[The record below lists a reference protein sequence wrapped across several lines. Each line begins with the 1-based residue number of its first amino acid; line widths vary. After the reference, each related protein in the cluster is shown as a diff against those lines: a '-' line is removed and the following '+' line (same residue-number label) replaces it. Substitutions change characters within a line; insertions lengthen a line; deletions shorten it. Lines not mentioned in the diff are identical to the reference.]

1 MLSYLK
7 DGQTQIPAAN
17 PTSADGTELDAA
29 LSKQEDYLTVAGHSK
44 KLRQSTILLLV
55 LFGVGVLGVWF
66 MIKKT
71 APAQA
76 ATPAVDEQAQLE
88 AAIAQLNGMQ
98 SEVNTKMDSVVNRFY
113 QSSNVGQISVDE
125 LKKNPFKL
133 EQTASTAIDD
143 ETLNRNKRTL
153 LEDKVRRA
161 AAGLQLWSVTETP
174 RGICCMINDKVL
186 YVGDSINGLTIK
198 SIDNKIVGLEL
209 DGITIQMKMDE

>member
-17 PTSADGTELDAA
+17 STSADAAGTDAA
-29 LSKQEDYLTVAGHSK
+29 LSKQEDYLTVSGHSK
-44 KLRQSTILLLV
+44 KLRQSTLLLIV

-71 APAQA
+71 TPAQA
-76 ATPAVDEQAQLE
+76 ATPAAEEQAQLE

-113 QSSNVGQISVDE
+113 LSSNVGQISVDE

-133 EQTASTAIDD
+133 EQNASTAVDD
-143 ETLNRNKRTL
+143 ETLNRNKRML
-153 LEDKVRRA
+153 LEDKIRRA
-161 AAGLQLWSVTETP
+161 ATGLQLWSVTETP

-198 SIDNKIVGLEL
+198 SIDNKIVELEQ
-209 DGITIQMKMDE
+209 DGISIQMKMDE